1 MSGHMTSPL
10 KFTKMNGT
18 GNDFIVVDNRD
29 LRIAKSSMAGL
40 AKRLCHRQ
48 FSVGADGMI
57 FIEPAAQ
64 PRLADFRWQFFN
76 ADGSEAEMCGNGARC
91 AARFAFSRGIAQARM
106 QFETIAG
113 LIEAQMVGV
122 NVKIRL
128 TPPSDIVLG
137 RTIEIDG
144 VAREFHSI
152 NTGVPHT
159 VHFVEDNTATP
170 VQKWGRLI
178 RHHKLFEPAGT
189 NVNFV
194 QMPDRE
200 LHVRTYERGVEDET
214 LACGTGA
221 VASALI
227 AALHGHVTSPVKV
240 RTTGGAELI
249 IHFILLDLA
258 ESPESSDA
266 RRHEQR
272 IAEVYLEGPASLV
285 YDGELYP
292 EALP

>member
-1 MSGHMTSPL
+1 MASQL

-18 GNDFIVVDNRD
+18 GNDFIIIDNRD
-29 LRIAKSSMAGL
+29 LRIPKTEMAGL

-57 FIEPAAQ
+57 FIENSEA
-64 PRLADFRWQFFN
+64 ADFRWQFYN
-76 ADGSEAEMCGNGARC
+76 GDGSEAEMCGNGARC
-91 AARFAFSRGIAQARM
+91 AARYAFVRGIAPALM

-113 LIEAQMVGV
+113 LIEARMVGN

-128 TPPSDIVLG
+128 TPPSDIILS
-137 RTIEIDG
+137 RSIEIDG
-144 VAREFHSI
+144 KEREIHSI
-152 NTGVPHT
+152 NTGVPHI
-159 VHFVEDNTATP
+159 VHFVENNSVTP
-170 VQKWGRLI
+170 VKKWGSLI
-178 RHHKLFEPAGT
+178 RHHRLFEPAGT

-240 RTTGGAELI
+240 RTSGGDELI
-249 IHFILLDLA
+249 IHFSLLDLDA
-258 ESPESSDA
+258 SPDSGA
-266 RRHEQR
+266 AQRHEQR
-272 IAEVYLEGPASLV
+272 IAEVYLEGPATLV
-285 YDGELYP
+285 YEGELYE
-292 EALP
+292 EALR

>member
-1 MSGHMTSPL
+1 MSSPL

-18 GNDFIVVDNRD
+18 GNDFIIVDNRD
-29 LRIAKSSMAGL
+29 LRIPKGEMAGL

-57 FIEPAAQ
+57 FIENSEV
-64 PRLADFRWQFFN
+64 ADFRWQFYN
-76 ADGSEAEMCGNGARC
+76 GDGSQAEMCGNGARC
-91 AARFAFSRGIAQARM
+91 AARYAFVRGIAPALM

-113 LIEAQMVGV
+113 LIEARMIGN

-128 TPPSDIVLG
+128 TPPSDIILS
-137 RTIEIDG
+137 RSIEIDG
-144 VAREFHSI
+144 KEREIHSI

-159 VHFVEDNTATP
+159 VHFVENNSETP
-170 VQKWGRLI
+170 VKKWGSLI
-178 RHHKLFEPAGT
+178 RHHRLFEPAGT

-240 RTTGGAELI
+240 RTSGGDELI
-249 IHFILLDLA
+249 IHFSLLDLDA
-258 ESPESSDA
+258 SSDSGEA

-272 IAEVYLEGPASLV
+272 IAEVYLEGPATLV
-285 YDGELYP
+285 YDGELYE
-292 EALP
+292 EAL

>member
-1 MSGHMTSPL
+1 MNTPL
-10 KFTKMNGT
+10 RFTKMNGT
-18 GNDFIVVDNRD
+18 GNDFILVDNRE
-29 LRIAKSSMAGL
+29 LGIAKAEMAGL

-57 FIEPAAQ
+57 FVENTTG
-64 PRLADFRWQFFN
+64 ADFRWQFYN

-91 AARFAFSRGIAQARM
+91 AARYAYTKGFAKKHMRFA
-106 QFETIAG
+106 TIAG
-113 LIEAQMVGV
+113 LIEAQIVGH

-128 TPPSDIVLG
+128 TSPTDIVLS
-137 RTIEIDG
+137 RSIEIDG
-144 VAREFHSI
+144 EQREIHSI
-152 NTGVPHT
+152 NTGVPHA
-159 VHFVEDNTATP
+159 VHFVRDNTATP
-170 VQKWGRLI
+170 VKKWGRLI

-194 QMPDRE
+194 QLPENE

-240 RTTGGAELI
+240 RTTGGDELR
-249 IHFILLDLA
+249 IHFTLLDVGD
-258 ESPESSDA
+258 SPESSEA
-266 RRHEQR
+266 LRHEQR
-272 IAEVYLEGPASLV
+272 IAEVFLEGPASLV
-285 YDGELYP
+285 YEGELYP
-292 EALP
+292 EALG

>member
-1 MSGHMTSPL
+1 MASPL

-18 GNDFIVVDNRD
+18 GNDFIIIDNRN
-29 LRIAKSSMAGL
+29 LKIAKPEMAGL

-48 FSVGADGMI
+48 FSVGADGII
-57 FIEPAAQ
+57 FIENTEE
-64 PRLADFRWQFFN
+64 ADFRWQFYN

-91 AARFAFSRGIAQARM
+91 AARYAFTRGIAPARM
-106 QFETIAG
+106 RFATIAG
-113 LIEAQMVGV
+113 LIEAQMVGS

-128 TPPSDIVLG
+128 TPPSDIVLC
-137 RTIEIDG
+137 RAIEIDG
-144 VAREFHSI
+144 QEREIHSI

-159 VHFVEDNTATP
+159 VHFVADNSVTP
-170 VQKWGRLI
+170 VKKWGRFI

-194 QMPDRE
+194 QMPDQE

-240 RTTGGAELI
+240 RTSGGDQLI
-249 IHFILLDLA
+249 IHFTLLDLG
-258 ESPESSDA
+258 ENPESGEA
-266 RRHEQR
+266 QRHEQR
-272 IAEVYLEGPASLV
+272 IAEVYLEGPATMV

-292 EALP
+292 EALA

>member
-1 MSGHMTSPL
+1 MATPL
-10 KFTKMNGT
+10 RFTKMNGT
-18 GNDFIVVDNRD
+18 GNDFIIIDNRD
-29 LRIAKSSMAGL
+29 RRFAKAEMAGL

-48 FSVGADGMI
+48 FSVGADGLI
-57 FIEPAAQ
+57 LIEESEG
-64 PRLADFRWQFFN
+64 ADFRWQFYN

-91 AARFAFSRGIAQARM
+91 AARYAFTRGIAPARM

-113 LIEAQMVGV
+113 LIKAEMVGD

-128 TPPSDIVLG
+128 TTPSDIVLG
-137 RTIEIDG
+137 RSIEIDG
-144 VAREFHSI
+144 VAREIDSI
-152 NTGVPHT
+152 NTGVPHV
-159 VHFVEDNTATP
+159 VHFVADNRRTP
-170 VQKWGRLI
+170 VKEWGRII

-194 QMPDRE
+194 QLPERE
-200 LHVRTYERGVEDET
+200 LCVRTYERGVEDET

-240 RTTGGAELI
+240 RTSGGEVLT
-249 IHFILLDLA
+249 IHFSLQDLGEGPDSEA
-258 ESPESSDA
+258 A

-272 IAEVYLEGPASLV
+272 ISEVYLEGPATLV
-285 YDGELYP
+285 YDGELYE
-292 EALP
+292 EAWR

>member
-1 MSGHMTSPL
+1 MASPL

-18 GNDFIVVDNRD
+18 GNDFIIIDNRD
-29 LRIAKSSMAGL
+29 LLIPKVEMAAL

-48 FSVGADGMI
+48 FSVGADGII
-57 FIEPAAQ
+57 FIENSTA
-64 PRLADFRWQFFN
+64 ADFRWHFYN

-91 AARFAFSRGIAQARM
+91 AARYAFVRGIAPDLM
-106 QFETIAG
+106 KFEAIAG
-113 LIEAQMVGV
+113 LIEARMIGT

-128 TPPSDIVLG
+128 TPPSDIVLS
-137 RTIEIDG
+137 RSIEIDG
-144 VAREFHSI
+144 EEREIHSI

-159 VHFVEDNTATP
+159 VHFVENNSVTP
-170 VQKWGRLI
+170 VKKWGSLI
-178 RHHKLFEPAGT
+178 RHHQLFEPAGT

-240 RTTGGAELI
+240 RTSGGDELI
-249 IHFILLDLA
+249 IHFSLLDLG
-258 ESPESSDA
+258 ESPDSSA
-266 RRHEQR
+266 TRSHEQR
-272 IAEVYLEGPASLV
+272 IAEVYLEGPATLV
-285 YDGELYP
+285 YDGVLYE
-292 EALP
+292 EALR

>member
-1 MSGHMTSPL
+1 MASTL

-18 GNDFIVVDNRD
+18 GNDFIIIDNRD
-29 LRIAKSSMAGL
+29 LRIPKGEMAGL

-57 FIEPAAQ
+57 FIENSAI
-64 PRLADFRWQFFN
+64 ADFRWQFYN
-76 ADGSEAEMCGNGARC
+76 GDGSEAEMCGNGARC
-91 AARFAFSRGIAQARM
+91 AARYAFVRNIAPALM
-106 QFETIAG
+106 KFETIAG
-113 LIEAQMVGV
+113 LIEARMVGN

-137 RTIEIDG
+137 RPIEIDG
-144 VAREFHSI
+144 QVREIHSI
-152 NTGVPHT
+152 NTGVPHI
-159 VHFVEDNTATP
+159 VYFVEDNSVTP
-170 VQKWGRLI
+170 VKKWGSFI
-178 RHHKLFEPAGT
+178 RHHQLFEPAGT

-194 QMPDRE
+194 QMPGRE

-227 AALHGHVTSPVKV
+227 AALHGYVTSPVTV
-240 RTTGGAELI
+240 RTSGGDELI
-249 IHFILLDLA
+249 IHFSIQDLNA
-258 ESPESSDA
+258 KPDSNEA

-272 IAEVYLEGPASLV
+272 ISEVYLEGPASLV
-285 YDGELYP
+285 YDGELYE
-292 EALP
+292 EALR